1 MNITA
6 GVFITTRLNDFES
19 KPSRRYFPRCH
30 GCGGG
35 VGDRD
40 YNSNN
45 NDNNDDDDDDG
56 LLSLLHLL
64 PLCAAVWLVY

>member
-1 MNITA
+1 MISRANQA
-6 GVFITTRLNDFES
+6 GDISPAVT
-19 KPSRRYFPRCH
+19 
-30 GCGGG
+30 GVGGG

-45 NDNNDDDDDDG
+45 NDNNDDDDG